1 MSTED
6 DIAATRR
13 DPEADALSLIAG
25 YGDRAHVDAPPQMSL
40 WRMAVLGWRTW
51 PYMWPMRWHLVTL
64 LALTGAAMLTGV
76 LGFFVGVDLFN
87 NKVLVGEGLQPIQ
100 AKVLFVGD
108 EYVTTD
114 PQKLGKLRTKS
125 ATKGKGKGKA
135 PATASAGEA
144 EDEPS
149 GLVGQEQDAAAA
161 EDASDGPELTREQR
175 RTVRNRLV
183 LWGIAGGVFGA
194 LFGGA
199 FWYYSMW
206 IWQCINQNLRVAMIE
221 RAESL
226 SLRYHDNN
234 RVGDAIFRVYQDSA
248 MIVNLIQSA
257 ILAPAMMLFGLASG
271 VVIVGAFDPWFA
283 LLVLVVG
290 IPIGWVIVKS
300 TPRIRRRALA
310 NRIANSRLTSRIQ
323 EAFGAIKVVK
333 ANRAERRIFRQF
345 DEDSR
350 QALNAAYFLRLD
362 MALAT
367 LVVAV
372 LGTGM
377 MIVSEYIMVAFVIEN
392 RETFAGALVA
402 GLVGFVVWNYGAVDI
417 ARGQVGELSGRGRGL
432 LGIWMRMQDLFIAL
446 ERAFFLLDLEPEVTD
461 PADPVPFPT
470 PIENVAWRDV
480 HFGYDTDAE
489 VLRGVDFETRSGTVT
504 AIVGGTGA
512 GKSTL
517 MTLLLRLYDPAAG
530 TVSVNGVDLKDLAV
544 SDLRAHV
551 GIALQKNVLFAAT
564 VADNIAFG
572 TANADRAAI
581 EAAARVACA
590 DEFILDMADGYD
602 TELGERGGKLSSGQR
617 QRLSIA
623 RAVVRD
629 TPVLVLDE
637 PTASLDA
644 RTEQRLLS
652 NLAEWGRGRV
662 IFLITHRL
670 STIRDADAIA
680 LIEDGRIAEHGT
692 HDELMARVDG
702 RYRAFVEAETVGNTI
717 T

>member
-1 MSTED
+1 M
-6 DIAATRR
+6 ATPQR
-13 DPEADALSLIAG
+13 DPDTDPLSLIAG
-25 YGDRAHVDAPPQMSL
+25 YGDRALVESPPPMTL
-40 WRMAVLGWRTW
+40 WRMVVLAWRTW
-51 PYMWPMRWHLVTL
+51 PYMWPMRFHLIVLIALMFSGGVTGL
-64 LALTGAAMLTGV
+64 VGY
-76 LGFFVGVDLFN
+76 FVGVDLFT

-100 AKVLFVGD
+100 ATVLFVGD
-108 EYVTTD
+108 EYITTD
-114 PQKLGKLRTKS
+114 PQKLGKLRTAKGE
-125 ATKGKGKGKA
+125 TKGKGKGKA
-135 PATASAGEA
+135 PVSVSTGEVD
-144 EDEPS
+144 DEAS
-149 GLVGQEQDAAAA
+149 GLVGQEQGADDAAGSAV
-161 EDASDGPELTREQR
+161 EPELTREQR

-183 LWGIAGGVFGA
+183 IWGIVGGIFGT
-194 LFGGA
+194 LFGSG
-199 FWYYSMW
+199 FWYYSTW

-257 ILAPAMMLFGLASG
+257 IFAPATALFGVASG
-271 VVIVGAFDPWFA
+271 IVIVGAFDPWFA
-283 LLVLVVG
+283 LLVVLVG
-290 IPIGWVIVKS
+290 IPTTWVIVKS
-300 TPRIRRRALA
+300 TSRIRRRALA
-310 NRIANSRLTSRIQ
+310 NRVANSRLTSRIQ

-333 ANRAERRIFRQF
+333 ANRAEGRIFEQF

-350 QALNAAYFLRLD
+350 RALNAAYFLRLD
-362 MALAT
+362 MVLIT
-367 LVVAV
+367 LVVAL
-372 LGTGM
+372 LGTSM
-377 MIVSEYIMVAFVIEN
+377 VIASEYVMVSFVIDN

-402 GLVGFVVWNYGAVDI
+402 GFVGFVVWNYGAVEI
-417 ARGQVGELSGRGRGL
+417 ARGQVGGLSGSARGL
-432 LGIWMRMQDLFIAL
+432 LGTWMRMQDLFIAL
-446 ERAFFLLDLEPEVTD
+446 ERAFWLLDLEPEVTD
-461 PADPVPFPT
+461 PVDPVPFPT
-470 PIENVAWRDV
+470 PIESVAWRRV
-480 HFGYDTDAE
+480 HFGYAPDAE
-489 VLRGVDFETRSGTVT
+489 VLRGVDLEARAGTVT

-517 MTLLLRLYDPAAG
+517 MTLLLRLYDPGSG

-551 GIALQKNVLFAAT
+551 GIALQKNVLFAAN

-572 TANADRAAI
+572 TPNVDRAAI

-590 DEFILDMADGYD
+590 DEFIVDMANGYD

-644 RTEQRLLS
+644 RTEQRVLD
-652 NLAEWGRGRV
+652 NLAAWGRGRV

-670 STIRDADAIA
+670 STIRNADRIA

-692 HDELMARVDG
+692 HDELLARADG
-702 RYRAFVEAETVGNTI
+702 RYRAFVQAETTGSAVA
-717 T
+717 